1 MRPTVSAETTAPC
14 FVVVVVVVAAA
25 VVAVVVADAA
35 TAAAA
40 AAASVD
46 DDNAG
51 DNDNDQI
58 PSYVLPTWLLKSLQS
73 SALVSVLPL

>member
-14 FVVVVVVVAAA
+14 FVVVVVAAA
-25 VVAVVVADAA
+25 VVVAVVVADAA

-40 AAASVD
+40 AAAGVD
-46 DDNAG
+46 D

>member
-14 FVVVVVVVAAA
+14 FVVVVVAAA
-25 VVAVVVADAA
+25 VVVAVVVADAA

-40 AAASVD
+40 AAGVD
-46 DDNAG
+46 D

>member
-14 FVVVVVVVAAA
+14 FVVVVVAAA
-25 VVAVVVADAA
+25 VVVAVVVADAA

-40 AAASVD
+40 AAAAGVD
-46 DDNAG
+46 D